1 MINYYS
7 HYFVVFWCSAVS
19 GGGASAHTHAAR
31 ITTADIIC
39 ISCVLLSV
47 ISKLNVCNLWR
58 WPFLF
63 TWKQLTITLRV
74 IIFLC
79 LLSVISVSLRTFSSL
94 SCGRTT
100 RSQITYCMHLVTA
113 AQPVFISTDDR
124 QGVCASPSQTASFVL
139 STAGGYRSQYLPADV
154 CRGQKQQRA
163 DCKVADSATVGIW
176 EGTSCPA
183 TGARQGHLFKLTW
196 RLYSCERVF
205 TSSSLI
211 KADRS
216 VESDVICFLNKALP
230 SVAVT
235 SGVRGLFLPE
245 SCCDETMTPE

>member
-19 GGGASAHTHAAR
+19 GGGASAHTHAAC
-31 ITTADIIC
+31 ITTADII
-39 ISCVLLSV
+39 CVLLSV
-47 ISKLNVCNLWR
+47 ISKLTVCNLWR

-100 RSQITYCMHLVTA
+100 MSTLHTYCMHLVTA
-113 AQPVFISTDDR
+113 AQPVFIWTDDHRR
-124 QGVCASPSQTASFVL
+124 QTGCLCFTPTDCIFCAVYSR
-139 STAGGYRSQYLPADV
+139 RSRYLPADV

-235 SGVRGLFLPE
+235 SGVWGLFLPV
-245 SCCDETMTPE
+245 SRCDETVTPE